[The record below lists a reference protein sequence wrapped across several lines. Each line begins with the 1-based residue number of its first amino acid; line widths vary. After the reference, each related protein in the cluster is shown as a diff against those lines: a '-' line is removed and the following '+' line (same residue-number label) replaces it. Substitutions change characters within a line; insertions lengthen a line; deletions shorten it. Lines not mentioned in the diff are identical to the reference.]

1 MLELLKGRSTTIITV
16 IVIAVIIV
24 VAFFT
29 FGNQDSGEV
38 SEEAAEQTQ
47 EEISEEDKVKE
58 EEEEAEKNKFPK
70 VYTVKKGDHLWN
82 ISTRFY
88 NDGFKWTVV
97 AAENN
102 LNNPDIIIP
111 GQKLTLPKVGLTKT
125 YTVVSG
131 DTLWDISH
139 NFYGTGFQ
147 WEKIKAANPGKIG
160 ILKNG
165 NPLILPGQ
173 ILKIP

>member
-1 MLELLKGRSTTIITV
+1 MFELLKGRGTTIITV
-16 IVIAVIIV
+16 VVIAVIIV

-38 SEEAAEQTQ
+38 SEESAEQTQ
-47 EEISEEDKVKE
+47 EEISEEDKAK

-139 NFYGTGFQ
+139 NLYGTGFQ

>member
-1 MLELLKGRSTTIITV
+1 MLELLKVRSTTIITV

-47 EEISEEDKVKE
+47 EEISEEDKAKK
-58 EEEEAEKNKFPK
+58 EEEAEKNKFPK

-147 WEKIKAANPGKIG
+147 WEKIKAANPVKIG

>member
-16 IVIAVIIV
+16 IVIAVIIA

-47 EEISEEDKVKE
+47 EEISEEDKAK

>member
-1 MLELLKGRSTTIITV
+1 MFELLKGRGTTIITV
-16 IVIAVIIV
+16 VVIAVIIV

-47 EEISEEDKVKE
+47 EEISEEDKAK

-111 GQKLTLPKVGLTKT
+111 GQKLTLPKVDLTKT

-139 NFYGTGFQ
+139 NLYGTGFQ